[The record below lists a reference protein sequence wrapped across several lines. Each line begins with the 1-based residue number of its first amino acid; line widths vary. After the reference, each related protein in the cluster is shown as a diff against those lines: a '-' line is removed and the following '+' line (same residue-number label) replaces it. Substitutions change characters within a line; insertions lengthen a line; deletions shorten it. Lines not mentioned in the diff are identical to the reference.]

1 MYASV
6 KYWVWLA
13 DLLPPAAGH
22 RVYEFFQSPT
32 EAFLADN
39 GRYDLIPGLTRQQRD
54 QLCHANLDRAE
65 RIVDECARQGIRVV
79 TWQDADYPERLRSTP
94 TPPLVVYA
102 KGRACH
108 FDDEVAIAMAGT
120 RRASPYGRRM
130 ARDIASEL
138 TRMGGLVVTGIVA
151 GCDANAAR
159 GALDAGG
166 PVICVLAG
174 GVDVP
179 YYQTTAG
186 KALLD
191 EVADK
196 GTLVSLSPPGTPHL
210 GGLFRSR
217 NELMIGLSLG
227 VVCVEAGQR
236 SGTLQVARLAT
247 ERGRTVYVVPANVGS
262 PTSAGTNDLL
272 RRNLAVPILRG
283 SHVLEDFYAQFPDR
297 LQLSPRSKR
306 RPPAPK
312 AAPAPRPKPVRP
324 KASEQAAPAEKKVDS
339 TPQPVYIDFRTRKD
353 HFTDDE
359 IALLNAMQKGYQTLD
374 DLIAHSK
381 VPVDRAI
388 STITLLTLR
397 GYVDNPT
404 SSYFTLTDQ
413 VKELPEE

>member
-39 GRYDLIPGLTRQQRD
+39 GRYDLIPGLTHQQRD

-166 PVICVLAG
+166 PVVCVLAG

-179 YYQTTAG
+179 YYQTAAG
-186 KALLD
+186 KAFLD

-217 NELMIGLSLG
+217 NELMIGLSVG

-297 LQLSPRSKR
+297 LHPASLPQR
-306 RPPAPK
+306 RP
-312 AAPAPRPKPVRP
+312 PAPRPKPVRP

-374 DLIAHSK
+374 DLIAYSK

-413 VKELPEE
+413 VKGLLEE

>member
-13 DLLPPAAGH
+13 DLLPAAAGH

-39 GRYDLIPGLTRQQRD
+39 GRYDLIPGLTRQQRE
-54 QLCHANLDRAE
+54 QLCHASLERAE
-65 RIVDECARQGIRVV
+65 RIVEECARQGIRVV
-79 TWQDADYPERLRSTP
+79 TWQDADYPERLRSMP

-102 KGRACH
+102 KGRPCH
-108 FDDEVAIAMAGT
+108 FDDEVAIAIAGT

-130 ARDIASEL
+130 AQDIASEL

-151 GCDANAAR
+151 GCDASAAR

-166 PVICVLAG
+166 PLVCVLAG

-191 EVADK
+191 EIAEK

-272 RRNLAVPILRG
+272 RKNLAVPILRG

-297 LQLSPRSKR
+297 LHPASLPKR

-312 AAPAPRPKPVRP
+312 AAPANRPKPVRP
-324 KASEQAAPAEKKVDS
+324 KASTKAAAAEKKVDS
-339 TPQPVYIDFRTRKD
+339 TPQPVYIDFRTRKNN
-353 HFTDDE
+353 FTDDE
-359 IALLNAMQKGYQTLD
+359 IALLNALQEGYQTLD
-374 DLIAHSK
+374 DLIAHSG

-413 VKELPEE
+413 VKELPEK

>member
-1 MYASV
+1 MYASI

-13 DLLPPAAGH
+13 DLLPTAVGH
-22 RVYEFFQSPT
+22 RVYQFFNSPI
-32 EAFLADN
+32 EAFLAEPE
-39 GRYDLIPGLTRQQRD
+39 RYDLIPGLTRQQKEL
-54 QLCHANLDRAE
+54 LCHASLDRADSILE
-65 RIVDECARQGIRVV
+65 ECARKEIRVV
-79 TWQDADYPERLRSTP
+79 TWQDADYPERLRSMP
-94 TPPLVVYA
+94 APPLVVYA
-102 KGRACH
+102 QGRPCH
-108 FDDEVAIAMAGT
+108 FDDEAAIAIAGT

-130 ARDIASEL
+130 AQDIASEL
-138 TRMGGLVVTGIVA
+138 TQMGSLVVTGIVA
-151 GCDANAAR
+151 GCDLSAAR
-159 GALDAGG
+159 GALETGQ
-166 PVICVLAG
+166 PLVCVLAG

-191 EVADK
+191 EIAEK

-236 SGTLQVARLAT
+236 SGTLQVARMAM
-247 ERGRTVYVVPANVGS
+247 EQGRPVYVVPANVGS

-297 LQLSPRSKR
+297 LHPASLPKR

-312 AAPAPRPKPVRP
+312 AAPANRPKPVRP
-324 KASEQAAPAEKKVDS
+324 KASTKAAAAEKKVDS
-339 TPQPVYIDFRTRKD
+339 TPQPVYIDFRTRKNN
-353 HFTDDE
+353 FTDDE
-359 IALLNAMQKGYQTLD
+359 IALLNAMQEGYQTLD
-374 DLIAHSK
+374 DLIAHSG

-397 GYVDNPT
+397 GFVDNPT

-413 VKELPEE
+413 AKELE

>member
-22 RVYEFFQSPT
+22 RVYAFFQSPT

-39 GRYDLIPGLTRQQRD
+39 GRYDLIPGLTRQQREL
-54 QLCHANLDRAE
+54 LCHASLDRAE
-65 RIVDECARQGIRVV
+65 QIVEECARQGIRVV

-108 FDDEVAIAMAGT
+108 FDDEAAIAIAGT
-120 RRASPYGRRM
+120 RRASPYGKRM
-130 ARDIASEL
+130 AWDIASEL

-166 PVICVLAG
+166 PLVCVLAG

-179 YYQTTAG
+179 YYQTAAG
-186 KALLD
+186 RSLLA
-191 EVADK
+191 EIADK

-236 SGTLQVARLAT
+236 SGTLQVARLAM
-247 ERGRTVYVVPANVGS
+247 EQGRTVYVVPANVGS

-272 RRNLAVPILRG
+272 RKNLAVPSSAVPTCWRIFTPNSPTG
-283 SHVLEDFYAQFPDR
+283 STQPPCPNAVR
-297 LQLSPRSKR
+297 QLPRPT
-306 RPPAPK
+306 PPRAPNRC
-312 AAPAPRPKPVRP
+312 APRHPRRRQRQKKRLTAPPSQSILTFVRGKTTSP
-324 KASEQAAPAEKKVDS
+324 TTKSPCS
-339 TPQPVYIDFRTRKD
+339 TPCSRGIRTW
-353 HFTDDE
+353 T
-359 IALLNAMQKGYQTLD
+359 T
-374 DLIAHSK
+374 
-381 VPVDRAI
+381 
-388 STITLLTLR
+388 
-397 GYVDNPT
+397 
-404 SSYFTLTDQ
+404 
-413 VKELPEE
+413 

>member
-179 YYQTTAG
+179 YYQTAAG

-196 GTLVSLSPPGTPHL
+196 GTLVSRSPPGTPHL

-217 NELMIGLSLG
+217 NERMIGLSLG

>member
-1 MYASV
+1 M
-6 KYWVWLA
+6 
-13 DLLPPAAGH
+13 
-22 RVYEFFQSPT
+22 
-32 EAFLADN
+32 
-39 GRYDLIPGLTRQQRD
+39 
-54 QLCHANLDRAE
+54 
-65 RIVDECARQGIRVV
+65 
-79 TWQDADYPERLRSTP
+79 
-94 TPPLVVYA
+94 VYA
-102 KGRACH
+102 KGRTCH
-108 FDDEVAIAMAGT
+108 FDDEAAIAIAGT
-120 RRASPYGRRM
+120 RRASPYGKRM
-130 ARDIASEL
+130 AWDIASEL

-166 PVICVLAG
+166 PLVCVLAG

-179 YYQTTAG
+179 YYQTAAG
-186 KALLD
+186 RSLLA
-191 EVADK
+191 EIADK

-247 ERGRTVYVVPANVGS
+247 EQGRTVYVVPANVGS
-262 PTSAGTNDLL
+262 PTSTGTNDLL
-272 RRNLAVPILRG
+272 RKNLAVPILRG

-297 LQLSPRSKR
+297 LHPASLPKR

-312 AAPAPRPKPVRP
+312 ADPAPRPKSVRP
-324 KASEQAAPAEKKVDS
+324 KASEKTAAAEKKVDS
-339 TPQPVYIDFRTRKD
+339 TPQSVYIDFRTRKND
-353 HFTDDE
+353 FTDDE
-359 IALLNAMQKGYQTLD
+359 IALLNAMQQGYQNLD

-413 VKELPEE
+413 VKELLEE

>member
-1 MYASV
+1 MYASI

-13 DLLPPAAGH
+13 DLLPTAVGH
-22 RVYEFFQSPT
+22 RVYQFFNSPI
-32 EAFLADN
+32 EAFLAEPE
-39 GRYDLIPGLTRQQRD
+39 RYDLIPGLTRQQKEL
-54 QLCHANLDRAE
+54 LCHASLERAE
-65 RIVDECARQGIRVV
+65 RIVEECARQGIRVV
-79 TWQDADYPERLRSTP
+79 TWQDADYPERLRSMP

-102 KGRACH
+102 KGRPCH

-130 ARDIASEL
+130 AQDIASEL

-151 GCDANAAR
+151 GCDASAAR

-166 PVICVLAG
+166 PLVCVLAG

-191 EVADK
+191 EIAEK

-297 LQLSPRSKR
+297 LHPASLPKR

-312 AAPAPRPKPVRP
+312 AAPANRPKPVRP
-324 KASEQAAPAEKKVDS
+324 KASTKAAAAEKKVDS
-339 TPQPVYIDFRTRKD
+339 TPQPVYIDFRTRKNN
-353 HFTDDE
+353 FTDDE
-359 IALLNAMQKGYQTLD
+359 IALLNAMQEGYQTLD
-374 DLIAHSK
+374 DLIAHSG

-413 VKELPEE
+413 VKELPEK

>member
-179 YYQTTAG
+179 YYQTAAG

-217 NELMIGLSLG
+217 NERMIGLSLG